1 MNMTRERLER
11 FRELAEIVSRD
22 TEELHK
28 IRSALEN
35 PGAGIIAGPNGGGG
49 QKGADRIG
57 DAIAKLEKLEKDL
70 RQEIAVFTAERA
82 EIYRWCM
89 EIRDLHLRKIVVW
102 RVIDGYGWRKIARL
116 ARGNNTGDSVRMA
129 YCRFIKREAK

>member
-11 FRELAEIVSRD
+11 FRELSEIVSRD
-22 TEELHK
+22 TEELYK

-35 PGAGIIAGPNGGGG
+35 PGAGIIAGANGG
-49 QKGADRIG
+49 QKGSDRIG
-57 DAIAKLEKLEKDL
+57 DAIAKLEKLEADL
-70 RQEIAVFTAERA
+70 RQEITMLTAERA

-89 EIRDLHLRKIVVW
+89 EIRDLHLRKIVIW
-102 RVIDGYGWRKIARL
+102 HIIDGYGWRKIARL

-129 YCRFIKREAK
+129 YYRFLRREMK